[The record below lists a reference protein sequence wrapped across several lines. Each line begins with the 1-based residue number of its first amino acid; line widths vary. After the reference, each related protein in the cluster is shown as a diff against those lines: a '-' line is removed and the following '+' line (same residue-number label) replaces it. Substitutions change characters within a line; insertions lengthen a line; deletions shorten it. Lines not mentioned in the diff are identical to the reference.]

1 MFYQIELNQNRQS
14 DMNIAS
20 MFDLFEQNKDQLN
33 LETYSL
39 SQTTLEQIFLTF
51 ANKRANDTNEN
62 EAVIR
67 L

>member
-1 MFYQIELNQNRQS
+1 
-14 DMNIAS
+14 MNIAS

>member
-1 MFYQIELNQNRQS
+1 
-14 DMNIAS
+14 MNIAN
-20 MFDLFEQNKDQLN
+20 MFDLFEQNKDQLS

-62 EAVIR
+62 DAVIR
-67 L
+67 I